1 MTGISRLAIEEQMT
15 IDHQRL
21 NNMVAA
27 LGEDAASRIIAA
39 ALEQLAVAMS
49 RLVAAVDRGDLVG
62 VGCDADRISRLAWQ
76 LGLVTMAAV
85 AVDVGTCA
93 ERRDSGGLRATSA
106 RLRRIGNHSLT
117 GIWDRL
123 PADPA

>member
-1 MTGISRLAIEEQMT
+1 MV

-27 LGEDAASRIIAA
+27 LGENAASRIISA

-49 RLVAAVDRGDLVG
+49 RLAGAIDRGDLVG
-62 VGCDADRISRLAWQ
+62 VGCEADRISRLAWQ

-106 RLRRIGNHSLT
+106 RLGRISNHSLT
-117 GIWDRL
+117 GIWER
-123 PADPA
+123 PPPDPA